1 MFKTKSIGFHIT
13 KDCIFSANLRFPTT
27 MAFEGM
33 TAEEDTTLQQ
43 SIFQDRT
50 TECLQKTALFVKLTL
65 AAEKQISKE

>member
-1 MFKTKSIGFHIT
+1 MFKTKSIGFHIP
-13 KDCIFSANLRFPTT
+13 KNCIFFANLRFPTP

-50 TECLQKTALFVKLTL
+50 TECLQKQLYL
-65 AAEKQISKE
+65 SN